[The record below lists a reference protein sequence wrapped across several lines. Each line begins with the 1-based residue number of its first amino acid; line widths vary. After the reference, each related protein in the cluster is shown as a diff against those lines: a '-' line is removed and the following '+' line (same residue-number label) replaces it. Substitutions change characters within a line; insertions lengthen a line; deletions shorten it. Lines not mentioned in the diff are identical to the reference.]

1 MNIPF
6 NIGSQQK
13 TKVMPTQ
20 KTFVLDF
27 LNILAR
33 KKNDS
38 LTILVKR

>member
-27 LNILAR
+27 LEYFGK

-38 LTILVKR
+38 LTILVKQ